1 MVNHLIK
8 RINKV
13 TFLGI
18 ERDEAFITQFR
29 KRVLNRTFF
38 IIGLTALIFI
48 TEGIFFGKKNVYIVP
63 LFFLAVSVVLLFVNA
78 QKKFHISCI
87 VLTFLLPTMFL
98 GVMVLYGV
106 TLKMDYT
113 ISFFIVL
120 VLTLYDDTRLRVANV
135 LYLLLLQTFSLY
147 YTSNYESYFA
157 EYVDAMDSL
166 IVLTATTLG
175 LFILVYQFIRQNK
188 NFLNQQQALNLD
200 LDKKNRELQ
209 EIILEKE
216 KLNRELREK
225 SNDLQ
230 QANDFLESY
239 TYISSHDLKTP
250 VRNINSFS
258 DLLEKELQEVKHQNV
273 SEYLGFI
280 KSGAMQINS
289 ILDGIIENA
298 ASNRSSLALEPVDC
312 NHLIADIKEWMQLRL
327 EEENGQILHT
337 TLPTVFADKM
347 MLRKIFLN
355 LIDNGLKYNG
365 SDRPTVKIC
374 YQQQEDLYL
383 FSVIDNGIGIHTR
396 YSDDIFK
403 MFKKLHGI
411 NEFSGSGVGLALCRK
426 MIDLHGGKI
435 WLKTDP
441 DHKGSTFQF
450 TLPVRPSN
458 RQ

>member
-63 LFFLAVSVVLLFVNA
+63 LFFLVVSVVLLFVNA

-98 GVMVLYGV
+98 GVMILYGA

-147 YTSNYESYFA
+147 YTSNYESHFA

-298 ASNRSSLALEPVDC
+298 ASNRSSLELEPVDC
-312 NHLIADIKEWMQLRL
+312 NHLIADIRDRMQFRL
-327 EEENGQILHT
+327 EEENGQVLHT
-337 TLPTVFADKM
+337 SLPTVFADKM

-435 WLKTDP
+435 WLKNNQ

-450 TLPVRPSN
+450 TLPVRSD
-458 RQ
+458 